1 MGLPCWRERIYG
13 TPGDAVG
20 PDARQTF
27 HYRAPQVSVRSVG
40 VEGSVRAS
48 YTMTQC
54 TMLHVQLAD
63 EPDRE
68 GSPFAKVH
76 GLCQHCT

>member
-1 MGLPCWRERIYG
+1 M
-13 TPGDAVG
+13 
-20 PDARQTF
+20 
-27 HYRAPQVSVRSVG
+27 
-40 VEGSVRAS
+40 EGSVCAS

-68 GSPFAKVH
+68 GSPFAEVH
-76 GLCQHCT
+76 GLCQHCTSRKGAVCGSSMACAFLATVMGR